1 MRRLLFCLPL
11 LCLGSSSTS
20 FGQEAAP
27 AVDEEP
33 QVRETGKAYV
43 EAFNR
48 GDAAALA
55 DFWSPDAVYTNR
67 ITGEQVVGRAAIAE
81 QFKTLFAAQ
90 KDLKLAVDVESI
102 RFLSPNVAVENGTAR
117 FAITKDD
124 AEEVRYGAVY
134 VKSGG
139 KWLLDRVNDEEP
151 DTATPYEQLKVLEWL
166 VGRWVDQDENVRIET
181 ECNWAKN
188 QNFLVRSFTVEAGGQ
203 VDMSGMQVIGWDAA
217 EKRIRS
223 WTFDSDGGFAEAV
236 WSKKGDQ
243 WFVSNKGVL
252 ADGTKATMVNVIKPV
267 DADSF
272 TWQTIE
278 RTVGG
283 ALLPNIAEVLIV
295 RE

>member
-11 LCLGSSSTS
+11 LCGGSCIYSY
-20 FGQEAAP
+20 GQEAAP
-27 AVDEEP
+27 ATNDEP
-33 QVRETGKAYV
+33 QVREIGAAYV

-67 ITGEQVVGRAAIAE
+67 LTGEQVVGRAAIAE

-90 KDLKLAVDVESI
+90 KGLKLTVNVESI
-102 RFLSPNVAVENGTAR
+102 RFLSPNVAVENGTAK
-117 FAITKDD
+117 FTVGKDD
-124 AEEVRYGAVY
+124 ADEVQYGAVY
-134 VKSGG
+134 VKSDG
-139 KWLLDRVNDEEP
+139 KWLLDRVNDEAP
-151 DTATPYEQLKVLEWL
+151 DALTPYEQLKALEWM
-166 VGRWVDQDENVRIET
+166 VGRWVDQDDKVRIET

-203 VDMSGMQVIGWDAA
+203 IDMSGMQVIGWDAA

-223 WTFDSDGGFAEAV
+223 WTFDSDGGFAEAT
-236 WSKKGDQ
+236 WSKKGDR

-252 ADGTKATMVNVIKPV
+252 ADGTKATMVNVIKPI
-267 DADSF
+267 DNDSF

-283 ALLPNIAEVLIV
+283 TLMPNIAEVRIV